1 MKKLIFLFIILF
13 IPIGVYADSASS
25 TVIMDIDSGRVLYS
39 NNKDE
44 KQLIASTT
52 KIMTCI
58 IALENLDL
66 EKEITVGDEVL
77 SMYGTNIYIEKGEKL
92 KVKDLLYGLML
103 RSGNDAAMTLA
114 INTSKTEKEFV
125 KKMNE
130 KAKNLG
136 MNNTIFRNP
145 HGLDDKTINYST
157 AYDMAI
163 LGRYAYKNKIY
174 RQIVSTKKYETK
186 SSLKS
191 YVWYNRVSI
200 INSYKYSLGGKNG
213 YTPKAGKSLLSY
225 AKKGN
230 SKFMIVTLDDP
241 DIYNNH
247 VYLYNKY
254 FKKYKTYLII
264 DKSSFLQNNNLVN
277 KNLYLKKSFY
287 YPLSEEE
294 KESTVTFLELYK
306 KPENSIYGKI
316 TIKINNNE
324 VGKREV
330 YQSKNKKK
338 DISIFHKIKT
348 YLLDNLKKLI
358 EGLQKNLIPPFVPKP
373 LEINKSELLMR

>member
-13 IPIGVYADSASS
+13 IPIGVYADSAASS
-25 TVIMDIDSGRVLYS
+25 IVMDVDSGRILYS
-39 NNKDE
+39 NNKDD
-44 KQLIASTT
+44 KHLIASTT

-77 SMYGTNIYIEKGEKL
+77 TMYGTNIYIEKGEKL

-114 INTSKTEKEFV
+114 INTSKTEEEFV

-130 KAKNLG
+130 KAHELG
-136 MNNTIFRNP
+136 MSNTTFKNP
-145 HGLDDKTINYST
+145 HGLDDKTMNYST

-163 LGRYAYKNKIY
+163 LGRYAYKNKTY
-174 RQIVSTKKYETK
+174 RKIVSTKKYVTK

-213 YTPKAGKSLLSY
+213 YTPKAGKSLVSY

-230 SKFMIVTLDDP
+230 STFMIVTLDDP
-241 DIYNNH
+241 DIYDNH
-247 VYLYNKY
+247 IYLYNKY

-264 DKSSFLQNNNLVN
+264 DKNIFLQNSNLI
-277 KNLYLKKSFY
+277 KQQAYIKKSFY

-294 KESTVTFLELYK
+294 KEITTTLVELYK
-306 KPENSIYGKI
+306 KPKNNILGKMS
-316 TIKINNNE
+316 IKIDNNE
-324 VGKREV
+324 VGSRTI
-330 YQSKNKKK
+330 YQNKNKKE
-338 DISIFHKIKT
+338 DISIFQKF
-348 YLLDNLKKLI
+348 KKSFI
-358 EGLQKNLIPPFVPKP
+358 
-373 LEINKSELLMR
+373 R